1 MYFVETDCP
10 ISTKYPFENDTG
22 RLLGFLYFCRF

>member
-10 ISTKYPFENDTG
+10 ISTKTFENDTG